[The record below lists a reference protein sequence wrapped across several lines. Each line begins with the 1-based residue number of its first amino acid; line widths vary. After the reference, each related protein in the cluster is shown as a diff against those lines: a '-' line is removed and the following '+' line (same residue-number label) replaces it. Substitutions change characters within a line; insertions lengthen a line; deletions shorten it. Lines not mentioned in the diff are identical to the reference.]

1 MPQKTITT
9 RTVVTPHGPVT
20 YQLERKAVKNLNL
33 RVRRDG
39 SVYLSAGRRVPVA
52 QLDAFVVQKAGFVHR
67 AIRQFRELERQRPA
81 PRQYLAGERL
91 ALLGRELR
99 LEVSQGAPEGVT
111 VEGDAM
117 KLRLRDPE
125 DASRRERLVERFL
138 DEQCRQLFPRI
149 LEEVYPPFRELG
161 VAFPALRLRRM
172 KSRWGSCLVGKGV
185 VTLNKGLLAAPRGC
199 IEYVAVHELCHFLH
213 PDHSQEFYQ
222 LLSRMMPDWKARR
235 ELLNRGVPGA
245 GS

>member
-111 VEGDAM
+111 V
-117 KLRLRDPE
+117 E

>member
-1 MPQKTITT
+1 MPQKTVTT

-125 DASRRERLVERFL
+125 DASRRERLAERFL

-172 KSRWGSCLVGKGV
+172 KSRWRRAGKA
-185 VTLNKGLLAAPRGC
+185 TPSSRKGG
-199 IEYVAVHELCHFLH
+199 
-213 PDHSQEFYQ
+213 
-222 LLSRMMPDWKARR
+222 
-235 ELLNRGVPGA
+235 
-245 GS
+245 

>member
-1 MPQKTITT
+1 MPQKTVTT
-9 RTVVTPHGPVT
+9 RTVATPHGPVT

-81 PRQYLAGERL
+81 PRQYLTGERL

-125 DASRRERLVERFL
+125 DASRRERLVEWFL

>member
-1 MPQKTITT
+1 MPQKTVTT

-81 PRQYLAGERL
+81 PRQYLAGERR

-99 LEVSQGAPEGVT
+99 LEA
-111 VEGDAM
+111 
-117 KLRLRDPE
+117 
-125 DASRRERLVERFL
+125 
-138 DEQCRQLFPRI
+138 I
-149 LEEVYPPFRELG
+149 
-161 VAFPALRLRRM
+161 
-172 KSRWGSCLVGKGV
+172 
-185 VTLNKGLLAAPRGC
+185 
-199 IEYVAVHELCHFLH
+199 
-213 PDHSQEFYQ
+213 
-222 LLSRMMPDWKARR
+222 
-235 ELLNRGVPGA
+235 
-245 GS
+245 